1 MSTKL
6 ELAVD
11 NEELEFIRKR
21 QFSLM
26 PQFMKDFSKELTS
39 RSIPSELDLTK
50 HDYIH
55 AWMAVFD
62 KAFANDALNSPYLMD
77 DYLRFNV
84 LELMHAFKWTLSHF
98 AELDLGGNMKWVGA
112 SQDALKII
120 KAKKWNADTQAQ
132 LIHKY
137 IAETRW
143 YDY

>member
-1 MSTKL
+1 MPTEL

-26 PQFMKDFSKELTS
+26 PQSMKDFSKEFTS

-50 HDYIH
+50 HEYIH
-55 AWMAVFD
+55 AWFAVFD
-62 KAFANDALNSPYLMD
+62 KVFANDVRNDPNFTDKYM
-77 DYLRFNV
+77 RFNV

-98 AELDLGGNMKWVGA
+98 AELDLGGNMKWYAA

>member
-1 MSTKL
+1 M
-6 ELAVD
+6 D

-26 PQFMKDFSKELTS
+26 PQYMKDFSKEFAS

-62 KAFANDALNSPYLMD
+62 KEFANDALNNPYLTD

-98 AELDLGGNMKWVGA
+98 AELDLGGNMKWVSA